1 MKVLCFFLSLA
12 LGQVA
17 LAYRITTS
25 GDDDSI
31 TGLPGINLK
40 EHSSTFQTKSQQS
53 SSSAKVVLNVP
64 HTPTVAL
71 PKPKPLKL
79 NLPGHPEFI
88 AIPHPEV
95 VAVPHPSTFI
105 APHVVPKVH
114 YVSDEHHHLSVFQ
127 LSNGLEVV
135 PLDDH
140 YGRVSD
146 YLYLGTEINLVPGSD
161 TFFLPATD
169 LIDGHTTYVNLGTES
184 GHLSLSE
191 VRIGTTLQQ
200 GFQGF
205 DEIGPVFVPVK
216 RKSERLHVNPIA
228 YRTNRL
234 SYYNSSSSSQFN
246 STYLSHKLV
255 DHTPFH
261 HLVH

>member
-53 SSSAKVVLNVP
+53 SSSA
-64 HTPTVAL
+64 
-71 PKPKPLKL
+71 
-79 NLPGHPEFI
+79 
-88 AIPHPEV
+88 
-95 VAVPHPSTFI
+95 
-105 APHVVPKVH
+105 KVH